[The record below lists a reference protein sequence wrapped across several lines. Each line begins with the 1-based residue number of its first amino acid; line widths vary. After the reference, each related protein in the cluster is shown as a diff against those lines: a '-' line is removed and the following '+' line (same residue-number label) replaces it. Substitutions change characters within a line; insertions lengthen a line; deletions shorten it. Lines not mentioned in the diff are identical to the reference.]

1 MMMSWRL
8 GVLAVMGWVAVA
20 SAVAM
25 EVRLLPPWDG
35 KVVPADQICQLRGG
49 AGTTPPMQVTGLP
62 HGTVRLQVEYNDVSY
77 YSMAFD
83 GGHGVLSF
91 DVAAPEAELASVA
104 AMTSDLPDGV
114 RVVSPSRATGRFAS
128 DGYLPPC
135 SGGRGHMYS
144 STVKAVGGDNTVL
157 DTVVVELG
165 LY

>member
-1 MMMSWRL
+1 MNWRL
-8 GVLAVMGWVAVA
+8 GVVAVMGWAVVA
-20 SAVAM
+20 STAAM
-25 EVRLLPPWDG
+25 EVVLLPPWDG

-62 HGTVRLQVEYNDVSY
+62 LGTARLQVEYNDMSY

-91 DVAAPEAELASVA
+91 DVAPPAAELASVA
-104 AMTSDLPDGV
+104 AMTADLPEGV
-114 RVVSPSRATGRFAS
+114 RVVSPSRATGRYAS

-144 STVKAVGGDNTVL
+144 ATVKALGADDQVL
-157 DTVVVELG
+157 NSVVVELG
-165 LY
+165 IY